1 MTKPKGTPEQQ
12 IAKKLF
18 TITKN
23 AVGDAFAIGQPKKK
37 ELPKTPEAKTE
48 SGKKLVEYLK
58 SHPSAFGCNRPDVL
72 GVLGAITGE
81 DLPKLVNIQA
91 TEPEEEDDTQFNEE
105 FNDGK
110 CVGMCVWSI
119 KEDCILMMSDLD
131 NDYYIDS
138 NCTFCLYYFDN
149 RRDIRMPTLEEIE
162 EFITNLTLIEF
173 KKRVLCL

>member
-23 AVGDAFAIGQPKKK
+23 AVGDAFAIGKPKKK

-58 SHPSAFGCNRPDVL
+58 THPSAFGCNRPDVL

-81 DLPKLVNIQA
+81 DLSKLVTVVA
-91 TEPEEEDDTQFNEE
+91 TEPEEVDDTE
-105 FNDGK
+105 FAEAFSENK
-110 CVGMCVWSI
+110 RVGMCVCSLWMRI
-119 KEDCILMMSDLD
+119 VFL
-131 NDYYIDS
+131 
-138 NCTFCLYYFDN
+138 
-149 RRDIRMPTLEEIE
+149 
-162 EFITNLTLIEF
+162 
-173 KKRVLCL
+173 